1 MDIEYESRGVRF
13 RWNEGKA
20 KLNAEK
26 HGVSFEQAAQIFFD
40 PFLTYFDASRDGEQ
54 RDGAVGSD
62 FNLRVLF
69 VVHMVVEDDYIRIIS
84 ARKAEPNERK
94 RYEDGDDQEAGG
106 EKSSDGV
113 RYAAY
118 ARRRDH

>member
-1 MDIEYESRGVRF
+1 MDIEYELRGVRF
-13 RWNEGKA
+13 RWNEDKA

-40 PFLTYFDASRDGEQ
+40 PFLRYFDASRDGEQ

-62 FNLRVLF
+62 FNFRVLF
-69 VVHMVVEDDYIRIIS
+69 VVHLVVEDEYIRIIS

-94 RYEDGDDQEAGG
+94 RYEDGDD
-106 EKSSDGV
+106 
-113 RYAAY
+113 
-118 ARRRDH
+118 

>member
-13 RWNEGKA
+13 RWNEAKA

-40 PFLTYFDASRDGEQ
+40 PFLRYFDASRDGEQ

-62 FNLRVLF
+62 FNFRILF
-69 VVHMVVEDDYIRIIS
+69 VAHLVVEDEYIRIIS
-84 ARKAEPNERK
+84 ARKADPNERK
-94 RYEDGDDQEAGG
+94 RYEDGDD
-106 EKSSDGV
+106 
-113 RYAAY
+113 
-118 ARRRDH
+118 